1 MVSSSFKFSILVG
14 ADNTH
19 SSCSNINARSIF
31 FVGLLTTS
39 SREGKELASLKGE
52 MPDEVRRGGER
63 LEVERGRTVV
73 EPVGVGR
80 GAIRMWGG
88 VMETEDAAQ
97 IDRKLVGRVEG

>member
-1 MVSSSFKFSILVG
+1 
-14 ADNTH
+14 
-19 SSCSNINARSIF
+19 
-31 FVGLLTTS
+31 
-39 SREGKELASLKGE
+39 

-97 IDRKLVGRVEG
+97 IDRKLVGRVEGEAWER